1 LKAKDVVK
9 ALEKRHGADKLNT
22 TGREWAF
29 FAELRAGTG
38 YSTYDYEQKKRKPF
52 NPEQRFDAWA
62 INLYPSKKHE
72 RIVYEIKV
80 SRSDFLHE
88 IKNPDKREQALNLSN
103 YFYFATPKGLVSI
116 DEIPD
121 ECGLIELDDDLT
133 TKVIKKAPYRNSEHL
148 SWQFVCSLAR
158 RACVAE
164 RQVKDLEN
172 RIRDEAFKRNA

>member
-1 LKAKDVVK
+1 MKAKDVVE
-9 ALEKRHGADKLNT
+9 ALAKRHGADKINT

-29 FAELRAGTG
+29 FAELRVGTG
-38 YSTYDYEQKKRKPF
+38 YSTYDYEKKKRKPF

-88 IKNPDKREQALNLSN
+88 IKNPEKREQALNLSN
-103 YFYFATPKGLVSI
+103 YFYFVTPKGLVSV
-116 DEIPD
+116 DEIPQ
-121 ECGLIELDDDLT
+121 ECGLIEVDEDLNT
-133 TKVIKKAPYRNSEHL
+133 RIKLKAPFRETDNL
-148 SWQFVCSLAR
+148 RWQFLCTLAR

-164 RQVKDLEN
+164 RRVKDLEKQ
-172 RIRDEAFKRNA
+172 IREEYLMNKN